1 MALFSERNG
10 FVKPRETFQI
20 DNLDMRTKNRIWNW
34 VDENF
39 IKAIPLKHTIVGDYI
54 DLDKAIV
61 LKHIFCDIYGNT
73 ADSSF
78 LTTLSSV
85 TGYFKLRFQLEPF
98 WDILNLIEFIVEPW
112 IPFIDKPLGEEL
124 VKRMSDLNRILEQ
137 EKVGYRL
144 VNGIMTRIVE
154 KNEIESV
161 ENSLKTNHKS
171 VTEHIQCALR
181 SFADKNNPDYR
192 NAIQESFSAVEA
204 WLKNECGNPKSDFR
218 SALQALKDKGKLD
231 IHPALMNAFGG
242 FYAYMSDEKGLRHA
256 LLDQSTKF
264 EFEETKCMIVFCC
277 TMINYLKAKKKN

>member
-1 MALFSERNG
+1 MALFSERYG

-20 DNLDMRTKNRIWNW
+20 TSLDLRTKNRIWDW
-34 VDENF
+34 VVSNF
-39 IKAIPLKHTIVGDYI
+39 INKISIQSYSLYI
-54 DLDKAIV
+54 DVEKSHMLR
-61 LKHIFCDIYGNT
+61 HIYCDIMGNS
-73 ADSSF
+73 ADD
-78 LTTLSSV
+78 LTTHTKSSIS
-85 TGYFKLRFQLEPF
+85 GYFKALFYLFPF
-98 WDILNLIEFIVEPW
+98 YKIYDLVEAIAAPW
-112 IPFIDKPLGEEL
+112 ISALDKPYGRDYVLQIN
-124 VKRMSDLNRILEQ
+124 KLNNILEQ

-144 VNGIMTRIVE
+144 VNGIMAPIVE
-154 KNEIESV
+154 NNEIETV

-181 SFADKNNPDYR
+181 SFADRTNPDYR

-264 EFEETKCMIVFCC
+264 EFEETKCMIVFCS
-277 TMINYLKAKKKN
+277 TMINYLEVKKK